1 MMLVLQPYLR
11 GTKSQPGVRISG
23 KPRMKSHAERQ
34 CLLRHVFNFEL
45 YDQFAQR
52 EPDDLPCPIAEWTDL
67 PVAFEFDEL

>member
-1 MMLVLQPYLR
+1 
-11 GTKSQPGVRISG
+11 
-23 KPRMKSHAERQ
+23 MKSHAERQ